1 MSDDPQPTDYR
12 HFEIYTF
19 SNGTVTRDRTGG
31 ASGMTTMS
39 GLLTNGFYAEVS
51 GFGRRLMMQPLGGL
65 FLFSS
70 NFLLMKEDHP
80 S

>member
-1 MSDDPQPTDYR
+1 MFALLCPVWEGPPYVSDDPQPTDYR

-51 GFGRRLMMQPLGGL
+51 GFGR
-65 FLFSS
+65 
-70 NFLLMKEDHP
+70 D
-80 S
+80 